1 VIRWVVFE
9 IELPPPSEHACGPD
23 CMCFQSSEAE
33 RAVEISA
40 FADRGMRNL
49 HLISSNGK

>member
-1 VIRWVVFE
+1 MIRWVVFE